1 MCEMETGQTMT
12 KKTRR
17 DMFFRQIGAKITYER
32 TIHGMTQEE
41 LATSTHINQSTLSRV
56 ENGKYNENLSM
67 AMLLDIADALGIT
80 PELFFQFRADERA
93 LWVMPPEKGD
103 HPPPRIIRSIPV
115 T

>member
-1 MCEMETGQTMT
+1 
-12 KKTRR
+12 
-17 DMFFRQIGAKITYER
+17 
-32 TIHGMTQEE
+32 
-41 LATSTHINQSTLSRV
+41 
-56 ENGKYNENLSM
+56 M

-103 HPPPRIIRSIPV
+103 HPPRIIRSIPV

>member
-93 LWVMPPEKGD
+93 L
-103 HPPPRIIRSIPV
+103 
-115 T
+115 

>member
-1 MCEMETGQTMT
+1 MCGIETGQTMT
-12 KKTRR
+12 KKTKR

-41 LATSTHINQSTLSRV
+41 LAASTHINQSTLSRV

-80 PELFFQFRADERA
+80 PELFFQFSADERA
-93 LWVMPPEKGD
+93 LWVMPPVKSEQR
-103 HPPPRIIRSIPV
+103 PE
-115 T
+115 